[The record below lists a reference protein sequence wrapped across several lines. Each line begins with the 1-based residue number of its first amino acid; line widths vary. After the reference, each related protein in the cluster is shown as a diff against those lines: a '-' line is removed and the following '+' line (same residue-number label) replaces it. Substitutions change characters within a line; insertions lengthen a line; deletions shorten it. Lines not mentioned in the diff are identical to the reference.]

1 LVKFKKVCLNCLI
14 VLCESRLLDSQQLLI
29 LEHANTILEKS
40 TLSDNSVNSIM
51 ASVRRLC
58 SINIE
63 NIFTYRSVSDIND
76 MCVRLNTLKKKSTD
90 AFRPFISESTK
101 TLCHSMGNPLKVAE
115 DIIELEE
122 RNDLLNSLLKIVTF
136 LSSKYAMWASIAA
149 MNGDC
154 QYSETSL
161 VFDEQDNNNSYS
173 VSSYRKEIAHMARY
187 YRLHLGSFL
196 AIELAKELK
205 SFPSM
210 YKDNRFESI
219 IELYEIGCAD
229 YIFNFVVNIDDN
241 TREEKL
247 VTPFVMN
254 LDGNKKVLAVHVY
267 GDEKIRLW
275 KRWGDGYNTLYDI
288 NGNRSSIYMEV
299 SPFFNSVAVI

>member
-1 LVKFKKVCLNCLI
+1 MIQGYL
-14 VLCESRLLDSQQLLI
+14 ESQQLLI
-29 LEHANTILEKS
+29 LEHTNTILEKS
-40 TLSDNSVNSIM
+40 ALPYNSVKSIM
-51 ASVRRLC
+51 TSVRRLC
-58 SINIE
+58 AINIE
-63 NIFTYRSVSDIND
+63 DVFTYRSVSEIND
-76 MCVRLNTLKKKSTD
+76 ICARLNTLKKKSTD
-90 AFRPFISESTK
+90 AFRPFISQSTK

-122 RNDLLNSLLKIVTF
+122 NSELLNSLLKIVTF
-136 LSSKYAMWASIAA
+136 LSSKYAMWASTAA
-149 MNGDC
+149 MTGDC
-154 QYSETSL
+154 QYPETSF
-161 VFDEQDNNNSYS
+161 VFDEHHS
-173 VSSYRKEIAHMARY
+173 SSYRKEIAHMARY

-229 YIFNFVVNIDDN
+229 YIFNFVVDINDN

-247 VTPFVMN
+247 VTPILMS
-254 LDGNKKVLAVHVY
+254 LEHGNKKVLAVHVY

-275 KRWGDGYNTLYDI
+275 KRWGDGYGTLYDI
-288 NGNRSSIYMEV
+288 KGNRSSTYMEV
-299 SPFFNSVAVI
+299 SPFFNSVAII

>member
-1 LVKFKKVCLNCLI
+1 
-14 VLCESRLLDSQQLLI
+14 LDSQQLLVI
-29 LEHANTILEKS
+29 EHANAILEKS
-40 TLSDNSVNSIM
+40 TLPYNSVKSIM
-51 ASVRRLC
+51 ASVTRLC
-58 SINIE
+58 NINIE

-76 MCVRLNTLKKKSTD
+76 MCAQLNTLKKKSTD

-115 DIIELEE
+115 DMIELEE

-149 MNGDC
+149 MTGDC
-154 QYSETSL
+154 QYPETSF
-161 VFDEQDNNNSYS
+161 VFDEQQDHP
-173 VSSYRKEIAHMARY
+173 SSYRKEIAHMARY

-196 AIELAKELK
+196 AIELAKEIK

-219 IELYEIGCAD
+219 IQLYENGCAD
-229 YIFNFVVNIDDN
+229 YIFNFVVDINDN

-247 VTPFVMN
+247 VTPILMN
-254 LDGNKKVLAVHVY
+254 LEDENKKVLAVHVY

-275 KRWGDGYNTLYDI
+275 KRWGDGYGTLYDI
-288 NGNRSSIYMEV
+288 RGNRSSTYMEV
-299 SPFFNSVAVI
+299 SPFFNSVAII

>member
-1 LVKFKKVCLNCLI
+1 MNQGYL
-14 VLCESRLLDSQQLLI
+14 ESQQLLI
-29 LEHANTILEKS
+29 LEHTNTILEKS
-40 TLSDNSVNSIM
+40 ALPYNSVKSIM
-51 ASVRRLC
+51 TSVRRLC
-58 SINIE
+58 AINIE
-63 NIFTYRSVSDIND
+63 DVFTYRSVSEIND
-76 MCVRLNTLKKKSTD
+76 ICARLNTLKKKSTD
-90 AFRPFISESTK
+90 AFRPFISQSTK

-122 RNDLLNSLLKIVTF
+122 NSELLNSLLKIVTF
-136 LSSKYAMWASIAA
+136 LSSKYAMWASTAA
-149 MNGDC
+149 MTGDC
-154 QYSETSL
+154 QYPETSF
-161 VFDEQDNNNSYS
+161 VFDEHHS
-173 VSSYRKEIAHMARY
+173 SSYRKEIAHMARY

-229 YIFNFVVNIDDN
+229 YIFNFVVDINDN

-247 VTPFVMN
+247 VTPILMN
-254 LDGNKKVLAVHVY
+254 LEHGNKKVLAVHVY

-275 KRWGDGYNTLYDI
+275 KRWGDGYGTLYDI
-288 NGNRSSIYMEV
+288 KGNRSSTYMEV
-299 SPFFNSVAVI
+299 SPFFNSVAII